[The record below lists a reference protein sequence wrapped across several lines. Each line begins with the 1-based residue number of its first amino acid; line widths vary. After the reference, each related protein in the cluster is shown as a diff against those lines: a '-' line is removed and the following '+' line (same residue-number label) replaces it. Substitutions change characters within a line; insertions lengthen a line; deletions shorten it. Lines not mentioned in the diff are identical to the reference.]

1 MKTADVLPRMYE
13 DLANY
18 FARQGEPQRRDQCLV
33 LAADAALRNGQP
45 EEAERMRKRL
55 LLTNPQH
62 FLQPYAS
69 MAEAML
75 ASDVYDFVLEL
86 RQLWPPETLAQLL
99 NRPPGEN
106 NPEPPAPQPKAAP
119 PTELA
124 TPASSWLALVLFGLG
139 LVIAGGF
146 LFAAL
151 GWPMVE

>member
-18 FARQGEPQRRDQCLV
+18 FARQGESQRRDQCLV

-45 EEAERMRKRL
+45 EEAERLRKRL
-55 LLTNPQH
+55 LLTNPHH
-62 FLQPYAS
+62 FLRPYTS

-99 NRPPGEN
+99 NRPPGAN
-106 NPEPPAPQPKAAP
+106 KPEPPAPQPNAAP
-119 PTELA
+119 PAEPV
-124 TPASSWLALVLFGLG
+124 TPASSLLALVLFGLG
-139 LVIAGGF
+139 LIIAGG
-146 LFAAL
+146 LLLAAL
-151 GWPMVE
+151 GWPMLE